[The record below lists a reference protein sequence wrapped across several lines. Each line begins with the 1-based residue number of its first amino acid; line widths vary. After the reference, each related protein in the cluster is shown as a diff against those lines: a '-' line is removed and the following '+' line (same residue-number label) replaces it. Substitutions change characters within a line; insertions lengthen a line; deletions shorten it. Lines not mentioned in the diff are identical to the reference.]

1 MREEHSCP
9 VCMEHTKD
17 EWFGFPCGHLICGDC
32 NDKMIAHRFL
42 SCPTCRT
49 PREGVSQRQ
58 VDSANQSRAQIH
70 SEEDS
75 WQPVNAGGRSFQ
87 TLFFPDETGGAHPF
101 HSLLT
106 ARREHPP
113 LTGSVSMDESLAQ
126 VLQAEEMVG
135 VGLPLTRM
143 TSASASARVT
153 VHGPMRGLLNRL
165 LSPGTIAEFLAQR
178 EIARGQHAEGHGL

>member
-1 MREEHSCP
+1 
-9 VCMEHTKD
+9 MEHTKD

-58 VDSANQSRAQIH
+58 VDSANQSRAQVH
-70 SEEDS
+70 SGEDS
-75 WQPVNAGGRSFQ
+75 WQVVNADGWPLQ

-101 HSLLT
+101 NSLLT
-106 ARREHPP
+106 ARLQHPP
-113 LTGSVSMDESLAQ
+113 LTGSGYMDESLALAQ
-126 VLQAEEMVG
+126 VLQAEEMVAA
-135 VGLPLTRM
+135 GLPLTRM
-143 TSASASARVT
+143 TSTSARMA

-178 EIARGQHAEGHGL
+178 EIARGQHPEGHGS